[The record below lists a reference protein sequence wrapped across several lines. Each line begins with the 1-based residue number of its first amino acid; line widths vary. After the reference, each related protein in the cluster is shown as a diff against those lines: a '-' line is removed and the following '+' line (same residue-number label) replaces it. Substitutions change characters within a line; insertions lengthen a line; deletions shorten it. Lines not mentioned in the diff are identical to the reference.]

1 MFVVGLL
8 TETTADLQKLFF
20 KRLNPGQFCNVGL
33 WSVSQHPN
41 FFGNLLLWAGIY
53 VLNAPALLQNPP
65 ASSSDAKMNLWT
77 RIWGARRAILAL
89 LSPLFMWTLFS
100 GQANGDITPSVEL
113 AQQKYGSDPN
123 YIQYINSV
131 PKIIP
136 NPLLWFR

>member
-1 MFVVGLL
+1 MY
-8 TETTADLQKLFF
+8 
-20 KRLNPGQFCNVGL
+20 
-33 WSVSQHPN
+33 VS
-41 FFGNLLLWAGIY
+41 L
-53 VLNAPALLQNPP
+53 AL
-65 ASSSDAKMNLWT
+65 S
-77 RIWGARRAILAL
+77 LAL

-123 YIQYINSV
+123 YIQYINTV